1 MGTAV
6 TAGQHF
12 PTRLKAIRQQDSGTL
27 DSMDIGFVLQ
37 KVSQRFRG
45 FVQFVTNKIWYM
57 RIILQYEWNNP
68 GSVPDSRRSE
78 KQQAAL
84 SLALLILC
92 AAFAYNNVSKVV
104 IIL

>member
-1 MGTAV
+1 
-6 TAGQHF
+6 
-12 PTRLKAIRQQDSGTL
+12 
-27 DSMDIGFVLQ
+27 MDIGFVLQ

-45 FVQFVTNKIWYM
+45 FVQFVTNKILVHEDNPSVW
-57 RIILQYEWNNP
+57 WNNP